1 MPKKSSAAPK
11 PAQSEKQ
18 LHDAAW
24 IAKQVD
30 TFSREIAAQGMV
42 DRALIVGI
50 RRRGAELAR
59 RVCRQVSAAAK
70 IKVPYGA
77 LNIAL
82 YRDDVAL
89 RGPTMRAKQGTELDG
104 PVDNRVI
111 YLIDD
116 VLFTGRTIRAAMD
129 LLMDF
134 GRPGAVRLFE
144 IVDRGGRE
152 LPVQPDRVAERL
164 SVPLADRVEVRLKEV
179 DGEEGVYIVMGG
191 MR

>member
-1 MPKKSSAAPK
+1 MAKTKTAARGK
-11 PAQSEKQ
+11 PEKQ

-30 TFSREIAAQGMV
+30 AFSKDILAQGLV
-42 DRALIVGI
+42 DRAMVVGI

-59 RVCRQVSAAAK
+59 RVCKQIGAASK
-70 IKVPYGA
+70 LKVPYGA
-77 LNIAL
+77 LNITL
-82 YRDDVAL
+82 YRDDMSL
-89 RGPTMRAKQGTELDG
+89 RGPTLREKSGTEIEG

-134 GRPGAVRLFE
+134 GRPGAVRLYE

-152 LPVQPDRVAERL
+152 LPIQPDRVAERL

-179 DGEEGVYIVMGG
+179 DGQEGVFVVVGG

>member
-1 MPKKSSAAPK
+1 MSRK
-11 PAQSEKQ
+11 PVPAIRSQAEKQ

-24 IAKQVD
+24 IAAQVHAFAQD
-30 TFSREIAAQGMV
+30 IVAQGLL
-42 DRALIVGI
+42 DHALIVGI

-59 RVCRQVSAAAK
+59 RVCKKVCASAQVQ
-70 IKVPYGA
+70 VPYGA

-82 YRDDVAL
+82 YRDDMSL
-89 RGPTMRAKQGTELDG
+89 RGPALQSKQGTELEG
-104 PVDNRVI
+104 PIDNRVV

-134 GRPGAVRLFE
+134 GRPGAVRLYE

-152 LPVQPDRVAERL
+152 LPIQPDRVAERL
-164 SVPLADRVEVRLKEV
+164 SVPLADRIEVRLKEV
-179 DGEEGVYIVMGG
+179 DGEEGVFVVRGG